1 MISVQN
7 VAVYD
12 NAGIPSFMVR
22 FKKEKNKYL
31 FPGGSEATHPA
42 FIIGGEEVDEIY
54 ISQYANTIFNGKAY
68 SWPLQRPTTNITYE
82 EMMAACFAKGEGWH
96 MLTAPEYALMIHDS
110 KRKNTLPHGNTYFGK
125 DWNHQEEKGIVY
137 DGGFTLTGSGPA
149 TWTHDHS
156 IFGVHD
162 LCGNIWEMIAG
173 LRLMNGVIEIIPDN
187 NAAAPH
193 DYSKE
198 SKLWQPILH
207 NGEPVKFKIDDEAIK
222 LTTGEIE
229 ETWNGCRWRDVQSE
243 IEVPEIVKALSLFQ
257 TDEKDGQAFLYVD
270 TEGERLPCRGG
281 GFLDASYA
289 GLGALYLDYPRSFS
303 IVLFGFRSAFYRKL
317 KTE

>member
-22 FKKEKNKYL
+22 FKKERNKDL

-42 FIIGGEEVDEIY
+42 FIVGGGEIDEIY
-54 ISQYANTIFNGKAY
+54 LSQYANTIFNGRAY

-82 EMMAACFAKGEGWH
+82 EMMAACFAKGGGWH
-96 MLTAPEYALMIHDS
+96 MLTAPEYALMVHDS
-110 KRKNTLPHGNTYFGK
+110 KRKDTLPHGNTCFGK
-125 DWNHQEEKGIVY
+125 DWSHQGEKGIAF
-137 DGGFTLTGSGPA
+137 DNSFTLTGSGPA
-149 TWTHDHS
+149 AWAHDHS

-162 LCGNIWEMIAG
+162 LCGNIWEMTAG
-173 LRLMNGVIEIIPDN
+173 LRLMDGVIEIIPDN

-193 DYSKE
+193 DHSRG

-207 NGEPVKFKIDDEAIK
+207 NGEPVKFRIDDDAVK

-229 ETWNGCRWRDVQSE
+229 RKWRSCRWSDVQSE

-257 TDEKDGQAFLYVD
+257 TDEKDGQAWLFVD
-270 TEGERLPCRGG
+270 TDGERLPSRGG
-281 GFLDASYA
+281 GYSYPSYA
-289 GLGALYLDYPRSFS
+289 GLGALSLAYPRSHS
-303 IVLFGFRSAFYRKL
+303 YDDIGFRSAFYRK
-317 KTE
+317 TGN